1 MGGGTDKRTEGD
13 AATSREDKLLGE
25 AAPRDGHS
33 ADPCPVVAS
42 SSPWIQSSSHW
53 GFSITRSDET
63 LTDCLDGELP
73 QPTTCIVTIQSCQ
86 HTVSEKLSKQPILVF
101 SRGIIISSPSLPRDF
116 SNPPHY
122 IMYASWHRYSIP
134 DVYTIAHRRRLPPL
148 LLLYLPADSHP
159 RGPSASYLP
168 LLDRTLP
175 SPRWISAWKGS
186 KGTFSPSMLM

>member
-1 MGGGTDKRTEGD
+1 MDIPLIHALSLHRH
-13 AATSREDKLLGE
+13 R
-25 AAPRDGHS
+25 
-33 ADPCPVVAS
+33 
-42 SSPWIQSSSHW
+42 WIQSSSHW

-86 HTVSEKLSKQPILVF
+86 HTVSEKLSKQLILVF

-186 KGTFSPSMLM
+186 KGTLSPSMLM